1 MYESLKKYMS
11 EPFHL
16 YIFSFDNRSYEI
28 LNKMN
33 LSNVSV
39 ISLEEL
45 EQSFPNLLDVKP
57 KRSKGEYCWTSTPF
71 IIKYC
76 LEKYNLDH
84 CTYLD
89 ADIYFF
95 NDPSILIEELGNKDV
110 LITEHRYTPIYDQ
123 SKTSGIYCVQFM
135 TFKNTENG
143 KKVLNWWANACYDW
157 CYARVE
163 NNKFGDQKYLDDW
176 PQRFEG
182 IHVLKHLGGGVAPW
196 NVQQYTIFLKDNKLK
211 AIQKN
216 TGNEF
221 EIIFYH
227 FHGLKFYNNNT
238 VDLCGWYRID
248 KEVVENIYRPY
259 LKHIKVIKMELKK
272 IDPFYDYNGKLES
285 KLTVKGF
292 LRQIKRKL
300 RGVYNTYHLE
310 YFWGD

>member
-1 MYESLKKYMS
+1 MYEALKKNMS

-57 KRSKGEYCWTSTPF
+57 KRSKVEYCWTSTPF

-227 FHGLKFYNNNT
+227 FHGLKFYNNDT
-238 VDLCGWYRID
+238 VGLCGGYRID

-259 LKHIKVIKMELKK
+259 LKHIKVINMALKK
-272 IDPFYDYNGKLES
+272 IDPFYDYNGKLEP

-292 LRQIKRKL
+292 LGQIKRKL
-300 RGVYNTYHLE
+300 QGVYNTYHLE
-310 YFWGD
+310 YFWRD